1 MASTAAATA
10 AAIAA
15 AGCVKA
21 LATHISG
28 RAGAA
33 AAAARRFTAV
43 AASAGVGPVIT
54 PLFTAR
60 CMMLLLLL
68 HVEAVLCC
76 STFQHLAAAGQQ
88 ASTQGLAAQPR
99 SAATA

>member
-1 MASTAAATA
+1 MAATAAA

-21 LATHISG
+21 LATHTSG
-28 RAGAA
+28 GARAA
-33 AAAARRFTAV
+33 AAAGWFTA
-43 AASAGVGPVIT
+43 AAATAGVGPVIT
-54 PLFTAR
+54 PLFTAG
-60 CMMLLLLL
+60 CAVLLLLL

-88 ASTQGLAAQPR
+88 ASTQLLSHAQLR
-99 SAATA
+99 QHNTLR